1 MTSMSGTVD
10 GLNSSNRIF
19 FFIIYFIYCFKSM
32 LFYLSLDKNII
43 DEYIDILNIALVL
56 ISSIA
61 VLYSNLRIKIIFSF
75 IILFIFL
82 NLFIEKNTYVISY
95 IVIFSLCT
103 LSAQI
108 SWEKIITTT
117 LLTHCFIILFI
128 AFPMVFFSQHFF
140 IQDER
145 FGERFTAGFEHPNT
159 YGQYVVFIFTVFTLY
174 LDTCTKNHFLQW
186 IFGCL
191 AALVLCIGVYYSYS
205 RTTNYILFILLIY
218 FTLTR
223 FLKSTPFN
231 SSFLSR
237 FWILLTL
244 GIIIFQFYSIIF
256 YQTMNNG
263 VKLNEI
269 LSGRLWYGNNLYAQ
283 VGSPRLLIGTNID
296 DFLPIDFFFI
306 KYIYGLGVFVSII
319 SVFVAYKFVRK
330 NKYTWYVW
338 GCLFS
343 MLIVS
348 ISESYLTTPFF
359 CIALFIIFSNSGGK
373 ELESEKDINQLLSN
387 KMRKK

>member
-1 MTSMSGTVD
+1 MSGVVD
-10 GLNSSNRIF
+10 GINSSNRKF

-32 LFYLSLDKNII
+32 LFYLSLDKNVV
-43 DEYIDILNIALVL
+43 DEYIDALNIILL
-56 ISSIA
+56 LTSCIA
-61 VLYSNLRIKIIFSF
+61 MLYSKLSIKIIFSF
-75 IILFIFL
+75 LILFVFL
-82 NLFIEKNTYVISY
+82 NLLFEKNTYAIVY

-108 SWEKIITTT
+108 SWERVITTT
-117 LLTHCFIILFI
+117 LLTHCAIILFI
-128 AFPMVFFSQHFF
+128 TLPMVFFSQHFY

-186 IFGCL
+186 VFGCL
-191 AALVLCIGVYYSYS
+191 VALFLCVGVYYSYS
-205 RTTNYILFILLIY
+205 RTTNYILFILLLY
-218 FTLTR
+218 FSLTR
-223 FLKSTPFN
+223 LFKSTPFK
-231 SSFLSR
+231 SLFLSR
-237 FWILLTL
+237 VWLILTL
-244 GIIIFQFYSIIF
+244 GIITFQFYSIIF

-263 VKLNEI
+263 IKINEI
-269 LSGRLWYGNNLYAQ
+269 LSGRLWYGNAMYVQIGIPKLF
-283 VGSPRLLIGTNID
+283 IGTNID

-306 KYIYGLGVFVSII
+306 KYIYGLGIFVSII
-319 SVFVAYKFVRK
+319 SIYFAYKFICK
-330 NKYTWYVW
+330 NEYTWYVW

-359 CIALFIIFSNSGGK
+359 CIALFIIFSNSRCQG
-373 ELESEKDINQLLSN
+373 I
-387 KMRKK
+387 RKRY